1 MCPQEVIT
9 LTVKVGIRRLREGL
23 SAYLRRVREGE
34 SILVVDRGEPVARIV
49 PAFGGLGGL
58 VELAARGVVRWSGGK
73 PRGSGHPPKVR
84 EGRVSDLVVEDRR

>member
-9 LTVKVGIRRLREGL
+9 LAVKVGIRRLRDGL

-49 PAFGGLGGL
+49 PMVVGSDGL
-58 VELAARGVVRWSGGK
+58 VKLAARGVVRWSGGK
-73 PRGSGHPPKVR
+73 PRVRRNPPKVR
-84 EGRVSDLVVEDRR
+84 EGRVSHLVVEDRR